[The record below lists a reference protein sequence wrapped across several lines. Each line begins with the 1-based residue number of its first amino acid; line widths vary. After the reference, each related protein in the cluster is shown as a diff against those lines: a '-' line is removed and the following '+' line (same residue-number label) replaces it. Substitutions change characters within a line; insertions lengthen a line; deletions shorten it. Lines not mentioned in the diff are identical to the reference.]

1 MSLSGF
7 KITTFKLDFPGW
19 LIGKE
24 SDYNAGEPGSILGY
38 GKFPGEGNCKLL

>member
-1 MSLSGF
+1 MQLLGF

-24 SDYNAGEPGSILGY
+24 SACNEGDPGSILGS
-38 GKFPGEGNCKLL
+38 GKFPGEGNGKLL

>member
-1 MSLSGF
+1 MQLSGF

-24 SDYNAGEPGSILGY
+24 SACNEGDPGSILGS
-38 GKFPGEGNCKLL
+38 GKVPGEGNGKLL